1 MRKSQIMDEAAITR
15 ALARMTHEIIERNS
29 GAENLCIL
37 GVKTRGVPLAAR
49 IASNIEKFEGINV
62 PVGILDITHHRDD
75 MSAVEKQSKA
85 TGSFFPCSLEGKK
98 TIIVDDVMYTGRTA
112 RAAIECV
119 FSHSRPNSVQLAV
132 LIDRGH
138 RELPIRPDYVGKNV
152 PTATSEQVKVDLTET
167 DGQTGVFITSEG

>member
-98 TIIVDDVMYTGRTA
+98 LLSLMTLCIQ
-112 RAAIECV
+112 EE
-119 FSHSRPNSVQLAV
+119 L
-132 LIDRGH
+132 RG
-138 RELPIRPDYVGKNV
+138 L
-152 PTATSEQVKVDLTET
+152 Q
-167 DGQTGVFITSEG
+167 